1 MFIKPLASGKFRYY
15 LKFYDDKKEIWKQV
29 SCTMNTR
36 SREAKREA
44 EKRLSKKIDNYFENE
59 YSLILDSNKIKV
71 KYVYEEWQS
80 YRKQELR
87 SSTWV
92 VENEYMRKF
101 LNEFG
106 NMNLKN
112 INSQSLQKFL
122 ISLNWTHKS
131 KKTLKSR
138 INIFFRYCKNMG
150 YLEENPVSSVI
161 LPRYTQTIE
170 EYEKKQKKF
179 LSKEEMSLFLKSMN
193 KACLDVRQKRMIL
206 LFEFL
211 FLTGLRIGEALALR
225 WENVNLEENI
235 IHIKYNLDYHSV
247 RAKEKKLSL
256 PKTAD
261 SIRKIFI
268 NERCIEILV
277 WYQTENQL
285 NNFDS
290 EFIFLN
296 SKGNLHA
303 LNSLTV
309 FLKRQATIAKIPNKN
324 PRDFS
329 THLFRHSHISLL
341 AEMGLPVKTIM
352 QRVGHKDE
360 KTTLQIYTHVTQS
373 MNEDTLEKLN
383 EIKL

>member
-131 KKTLKSR
+131 KK
-138 INIFFRYCKNMG
+138 
-150 YLEENPVSSVI
+150 
-161 LPRYTQTIE
+161 
-170 EYEKKQKKF
+170 
-179 LSKEEMSLFLKSMN
+179 
-193 KACLDVRQKRMIL
+193 
-206 LFEFL
+206 
-211 FLTGLRIGEALALR
+211 
-225 WENVNLEENI
+225 
-235 IHIKYNLDYHSV
+235 H
-247 RAKEKKLSL
+247 
-256 PKTAD
+256 
-261 SIRKIFI
+261 
-268 NERCIEILV
+268 
-277 WYQTENQL
+277 
-285 NNFDS
+285 
-290 EFIFLN
+290 
-296 SKGNLHA
+296 
-303 LNSLTV
+303 
-309 FLKRQATIAKIPNKN
+309 
-324 PRDFS
+324 
-329 THLFRHSHISLL
+329 
-341 AEMGLPVKTIM
+341 
-352 QRVGHKDE
+352 
-360 KTTLQIYTHVTQS
+360 
-373 MNEDTLEKLN
+373 
-383 EIKL
+383 